1 MTEAEIAE
9 LVVIWTNTATSN
21 FTVLLSIYSAY
32 FIAAYGVGSKL
43 TSMQV
48 TFLNVLFTFA
58 ALMFVYAVTSSLFR
72 QNVYVEKL
80 RVLAP
85 QDPYFMNQYL
95 PYVLGIIVLLGVP
108 ACLKFMWD
116 VRHPKPE

>member
-1 MTEAEIAE
+1 MTEAEVAE

-32 FIAAYGVGSKL
+32 FIAAYAVGGKL
-43 TSMQV
+43 TSTQV
-48 TFLNVLFTFA
+48 LFLNVLFAFS
-58 ALMFVYAVTSSLFR
+58 ALMFVYATAGSLLR

-85 QDPYFMNQYL
+85 NDPYFMNENVA
-95 PYVLGIIVLLGVP
+95 YVLGIFVLLGIP

-116 VRHPKPE
+116 VRHPKTE